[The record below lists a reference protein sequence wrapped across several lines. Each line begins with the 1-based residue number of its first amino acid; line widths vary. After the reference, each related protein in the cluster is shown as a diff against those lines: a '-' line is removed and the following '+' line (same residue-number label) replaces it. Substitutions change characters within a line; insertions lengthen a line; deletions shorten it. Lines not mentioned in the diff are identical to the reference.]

1 MKHSNLIL
9 CGVACFAFVCL
20 FGTSCSKQPAS
31 IEKDGG
37 IVLTAEVSVPNIL
50 DALTGHNLTPDYK
63 NVFDFACRQMQEDES
78 NDFLE
83 TFFDMYEQLDHRLA
97 PLFCATMRDRID
109 PDMNNSDV
117 RYVVRGEVEAAID
130 NSFNVL
136 RTRLDRFGISNPT
149 MQKLSNGRILIEI
162 PDIKDEQRISK
173 LIGSSANLEFWETY
187 SLQELLSA
195 LQELHAQQSF
205 FSFFADTENYS
216 YSPVIGTANVSDT
229 AKINEILRSPAALK
243 ILPRDVRFAWEV
255 KPVDETGQYFR
266 LIALKAGR
274 RGCPALEGDVITYA
288 RADNNEYTGR
298 AEVLIKMNSNGAR
311 RWEKITQE
319 NIGRAIAI
327 VLDGYVYSFPVVMDV
342 ITGGSSQIAG
352 NFTEE
357 ESKDLANVLKSGKM
371 PAPVRILQIEV
382 IEPAK

>member
-37 IVLTAEVSVPNIL
+37 IVLTAEVSVPDIL

-162 PDIKDEQRISK
+162 PGIKDEQRISK

-229 AKINEILRSPAALK
+229 AKINEILRSSAALK

-266 LIALKAGR
+266 LIALKASR
-274 RGCPALEGDVITYA
+274 RGCPALNGDVITDA
-288 RADNNEYTGR
+288 RAEMNANY
-298 AEVLIKMNSNGAR
+298 AEIMMSMNAAGAR
-311 RWEKITQE
+311 EWARFTQM
-319 NIGRAIAI
+319 NIGRPIAI
-327 VLDGYVYSFPVVMDV
+327 VLDGLVYTYPTVQSE
-342 ITGGSSQIAG
+342 ITCGRSSIAG

-357 ESKDLANVLKSGKM
+357 EAKDLANVLKSGKM